1 MEKIAVISDIHGNL
15 EALRT
20 VLDDI
25 KKRNV
30 DKIICLGDIIAKGR
44 HLHECIQLVR
54 ENCDVVIQGNCDYY
68 FSSFTEA
75 DNEINNKRLQ
85 YNRANTTEE
94 DREYLASLPYSYEMK
109 LSGNLVRFYHATPD
123 RINGYVGDMDN
134 LDTYYKM
141 FLPSEN
147 TVSQKVADI
156 VVCGH
161 IHKSYM
167 MKVFNRT
174 IVNAGS
180 VGNTFEV
187 YRHKDRD
194 ASYKNVTKAG
204 YMIIS
209 GDIDSEE
216 NASISYEFIE
226 LNYDIDKELLT
237 SKDAFEY
244 EGLESEI
251 KYGLYRDLE
260 SIRGSLESRGLNIE
274 DIDIEKI
281 HNS

>member
-1 MEKIAVISDIHGNL
+1 MERIAIISDIHGNL
-15 EALRT
+15 EALKT

-25 KKRNV
+25 KKR
-30 DKIICLGDIIAKGR
+30 DIDRIICLGDIIAKGR
-44 HLHECIQLVR
+44 HFSECIKLVKD
-54 ENCDVVIQGNCDYY
+54 NCDVVIQGNCDYY
-68 FSSFTEA
+68 FSSFTKA
-75 DNEINNKRLQ
+75 DNDINNKRLQ
-85 YNRANTTEE
+85 YNRENTTEE
-94 DREYLASLPYSYEMK
+94 EREYLSKLPYSYEMK

-141 FLPSEN
+141 FLPSSN
-147 TVSQKVADI
+147 TVSQSTADI

-161 IHKSYM
+161 IHKTYM

-174 IVNAGS
+174 IVNVGS
-180 VGNTFEV
+180 VGNSFEV

-194 ASYKNVTKAG
+194 ASYKNVTKATYLILG
-204 YMIIS
+204 
-209 GDIDSEE
+209 GDIDSDEVGP
-216 NASISYEFIE
+216 ISYEFVE
-226 LNYDIDKELLT
+226 LDYDIEKELST
-237 SKDAFEY
+237 SRDAFEY

-260 SIRGSLESRGLNIE
+260 GICDSLASRGLNIE

>member
-1 MEKIAVISDIHGNL
+1 MEKIAIISDIHGNL
-15 EALRT
+15 EALKT

-30 DKIICLGDIIAKGR
+30 DKIICLGDILAKGR
-44 HLHECIQLVR
+44 HFGECIKLVR

-68 FSSFTEA
+68 FSNFTEA
-75 DNEINNKRLQ
+75 DNEVNNKRLH
-85 YNRANTTEE
+85 YNRDNTTEE
-94 DREYLASLPYSYEMK
+94 EREYLVHLPYSYEMK
-109 LSGNLVRFYHATPD
+109 LSGDLVRFYHATPD

-141 FLPSEN
+141 FLPSNN
-147 TVSQKVADI
+147 TVSQDVADI

-180 VGNTFEV
+180 VGNSFEV
-187 YRHKDRD
+187 YRHKDKD
-194 ASYKNVTKAG
+194 ADYRNVTKAC
-204 YMIIS
+204 YLILS
-209 GDIDSEE
+209 GNIDSEE
-216 NASISYEFIE
+216 VGPVSYEFIE
-226 LNYDIDKELLT
+226 LDYDIERELST
-237 SKDAFEY
+237 SRDAYEY
-244 EGLESEI
+244 MGLESEL

-260 SIRGSLESRGLNIE
+260 GIRDSLASRGL
-274 DIDIEKI
+274 DISDIKKI
-281 HNS
+281 HND